1 MRALITF
8 VILEAS
14 MIGFAGANPIA
25 IDSTRRPISLVAE
38 TVDIA
43 VHATQSVVSG
53 AYTFRQGEDE
63 VPGERPDHV
72 IIELPVIVH
81 GQQNFDALKSSVAA
95 SVRIGKRVF
104 HPSGSSAGSPLRG
117 LPSDWKMCFLEF
129 EIPLRA
135 VRPEF
140 TAAIRY
146 TQSHLPGGVSAY
158 YPIEPPVSRAVV
170 RYTSAQSISLKLIS
184 KRVKVVESQPTQI
197 AIQPEHNKLI
207 LVRANKT

>member
-1 MRALITF
+1 MRALVTF

-43 VHATQSVVSG
+43 VHPTQSVVSG
-53 AYTFRQGEDE
+53 TYTFRQGEDAF
-63 VPGERPDHV
+63 PGERPDHV
-72 IIELPVIVH
+72 IIELPIIVH
-81 GQQNFDALKSSVAA
+81 GQQSFDALKSSASA

-104 HPSGSSAGSPLRG
+104 YPTGSSGGSPLRG
-117 LPSDWKMCFLEF
+117 LPPDWKMCFLEF

-140 TAAIRY
+140 TAVIRY
-146 TQSHLPGGVSAY
+146 TQPHLPGGVSAY
-158 YPIEPPVSRAVV
+158 YPIEPPASRAVV
-170 RYTSAQSISLKLIS
+170 RYTPAQSVSLKLVS
-184 KRVKVVESQPTQI
+184 KRVKAVEADPSRI
-197 AIQPEHNKLI
+197 AVQPEHNKLI
-207 LVRANKT
+207 LVRATKT